1 MKRYDLLLVSFV
13 VCLFAGTLLSCTG
26 KAKDESKTITVTIAP
41 LAYLT
46 EKIAGN
52 NYRIETLVPNGSSPE
67 TYEPSPQQLVR
78 LSNSKIYFYVGH
90 LGFEQT
96 WLQKME
102 QNAPNTTFSKTS
114 EGIKNLTASHH
125 HGDHVHEGI
134 DPHVW
139 TTPTNLKIMARN
151 IAAGLSDTYP
161 EDREVFTK
169 NLKALE
175 DSLDQTDH
183 EIRHLLSGKEKR
195 SFLIYHPTLS
205 YFAHEYGLEQ
215 LVIEEDGKS
224 PSPAHLQQLVRT
236 SREKNVHTVFLQ
248 KEFDRRNAEVIARE
262 TQTQIVEINPLD
274 YECTRELV
282 QIANTLSHEAES
294 NH

>member
-1 MKRYDLLLVSFV
+1 MKRHDFLFIAFV
-13 VCLFAGTLLSCTG
+13 VCLFAGTLLSCTR
-26 KAKDESKTITVTIAP
+26 KAKDESQTITVTIAP

-46 EKIAGN
+46 EKIAGD
-52 NYRIETLVPNGSSPE
+52 NYQIETFVPNGSSPE

-78 LSNSKIYFYVGH
+78 LSNSKIYFFVGH

-96 WLQKME
+96 WLERME
-102 QNAPNTTFSKTS
+102 KNAPQTS
-114 EGIKNLTASHH
+114 FVCASEEIKYITSTHQ
-125 HGDHVHEGI
+125 HGDHAHEGV

-139 TTPTNLKIMARN
+139 TTPANLKVMARN
-151 IAAGLSDTYP
+151 IAAGLSKTYP
-161 EDREVFTK
+161 ENRKVFAK

-175 DSLDQTDH
+175 DSLDATDR
-183 EIRHLLSGKEKR
+183 EIRQLLSGKEKR

-205 YFAHEYGLEQ
+205 YFAREYGLEQ

-224 PSPAHLQQLVRT
+224 PSPAHLQQLIRT
-236 SREKNVHTVFLQ
+236 CRTKNAHTVFLQ

-274 YECTRELV
+274 YECTHELI
-282 QIANTLSHEAES
+282 QIAKTLSHEPES

>member
-1 MKRYDLLLVSFV
+1 MKRHDLLFVSLV
-13 VCLFAGTLLSCTG
+13 VCLFAGILLSCTR

-46 EKIAGN
+46 EKIAGSD
-52 NYRIETLVPNGSSPE
+52 YQIETFVPNGSSPE

-96 WLQKME
+96 WLPKME
-102 QNAPNTTFSKTS
+102 QNAPNTAFSNTS
-114 EGIKNLTASHH
+114 EGIKHITSTHQ
-125 HGDHVHEGI
+125 HGDHTHEGI

-139 TTPTNLKIMARN
+139 TTPANLKIMARN
-151 IAAGLSDTYP
+151 IATGLSDTYP
-161 EDREVFTK
+161 EDRELFAK

-175 DSLDQTDH
+175 DSLDATDR
-183 EIRHLLSGKEKR
+183 EIRQLLSGKEKR

-205 YFAHEYGLEQ
+205 YFAQEYGLEQ

-224 PSPAHLQQLVRT
+224 PSPAHLQQLIRT
-236 SREKNVHTVFLQ
+236 CRKKNAHTVFLQ

-274 YECTRELV
+274 YECTRELI
-282 QIANTLSHEAES
+282 QIAKTLSHEPES